1 MMDGWVPGKAT
12 VSAKRKQAAVV
23 INGFILC
30 GFGGKV
36 LNSMFKIHLLKT
48 KVELENPNMAV
59 DYGEVHGKGS
69 WQLFP
74 GRTGG
79 KCVEGATM
87 NCGTGS
93 KQRVPM

>member
-1 MMDGWVPGKAT
+1 MMWMGAWPAT

-48 KVELENPNMAV
+48 KVELENPNMAA

-74 GRTGG
+74 
-79 KCVEGATM
+79 EGLEENA
-87 NCGTGS
+87 S
-93 KQRVPM
+93 KGQR